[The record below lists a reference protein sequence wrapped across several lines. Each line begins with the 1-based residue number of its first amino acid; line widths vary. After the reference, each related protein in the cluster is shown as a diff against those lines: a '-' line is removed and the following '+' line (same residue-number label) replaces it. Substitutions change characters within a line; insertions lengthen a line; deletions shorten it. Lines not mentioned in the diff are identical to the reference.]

1 MAQITS
7 GIYIKKGQSVD
18 SGVIEQAQ
26 QDPERMITYLETLP
40 DEMKQYANEDADLII
55 HLYQVALKSR
65 SMTIVQPV

>member
-26 QDPERMITYLETLP
+26 QDPERMITYLETLQ
-40 DEMKQYANEDADLII
+40 DEMKQYANEDGNLII
-55 HLYQVALKSR
+55 HLYQVALKYR
-65 SMTIVQPV
+65 SMTTVQPV